1 MPNKSS
7 SQQPLRL
14 GIAGLGTV
22 GSEVARIIETQ
33 SAELTKR
40 AGREVKITAVSARDK
55 NKKRSCALN
64 GAAWVANPVELA
76 AHKDVDV
83 VIELMGGSEG
93 VARELA
99 IAALKAGKPFITAN
113 KALLAHHGVELAQ
126 LSETH
131 HAPLYFEAAV
141 AGGIP
146 VVKTLRESLAGNV
159 IKEIYGI
166 LNGTCNYILTTM
178 RETGK
183 AFAIVLADAQK
194 LGYAEADPTFDIDGM
209 DTAHKLAILSSI
221 AFSTPV
227 NLSTMQVSGIRNIS
241 LADIGFADELGF
253 RIKLLGVSRLTN
265 KGLMQ
270 RVSPYMVPMSAQ
282 LAHVEDA
289 LNAVFIEGSAVGPLT
304 LIGRG
309 AGAGPTASSVL
320 GDIIDVANGGAPP
333 AFSVSVANLKPIQA
347 LPDTDSI
354 GAFYV
359 RLMVADEPG
368 VLADM
373 AAIMRDARISI
384 QSLLQKGRSEAG
396 PVPVVF
402 ITHDSNENAM
412 AQALAKLSKMPSVL
426 EAPCVI
432 RILPH

>member
-1 MPNKSS
+1 MPNKL
-7 SQQPLRL
+7 PLRL

-22 GSEVARIIETQ
+22 GSEVARLIETQ
-33 SAELTKR
+33 GAELARR
-40 AGREVKITAVSARDK
+40 AGRDVIVTAVCARDK
-55 NKKRSCALN
+55 NKKRSCVLN
-64 GAAWVANPVELA
+64 GAAWVTNPVELA
-76 AHKDVDV
+76 THKDVDV
-83 VIELMGGSEG
+83 VIELIGGSEG

-99 IAALKAGKPFITAN
+99 VATLKAGKPFITAN
-113 KALLAHHGVELAQ
+113 KALLAHHGVELATFSQ
-126 LSETH
+126 TH
-131 HAPLYFEAAV
+131 NVPLYFEAAV
-141 AGGIP
+141 AGGVP

-183 AFAIVLADAQK
+183 AFAVVLADAQK

-209 DTAHKLAILSSI
+209 DTAHKLAILSSL

-227 NLSTMQVSGIRNIS
+227 NLSEMSVSGIRNIS
-241 LADIGFADELGF
+241 LADISFADELGY

-270 RVSPYMVPMSAQ
+270 RVSPYMVPLSAQ

-289 LNAVFIEGSAVGPLT
+289 LNAVYIEGTSVGPLT

-309 AGAGPTASSVL
+309 AGSGPTASSVL

-333 AFSVSVANLKPIQA
+333 AFGVSVTNLKPIKS
-347 LPDTDSI
+347 LPDSDSV

-373 AAIMRDARISI
+373 ATILRDERISI
-384 QSLLQKGRSEAG
+384 QSLLQKGRNEVG

-402 ITHDSNENAM
+402 ITHDSNESAM

>member
-1 MPNKSS
+1 MPNNA
-7 SQQPLRL
+7 PLRL

-33 SAELTKR
+33 ASELAKR
-40 AGREVKITAVSARDK
+40 AGREVKIMAVCARDK
-55 NKKRSCALN
+55 NKKRSCTLS
-64 GAAWVANPVELA
+64 GAAWVINPVELVT
-76 AHKDVDV
+76 HKDVDV
-83 VIELMGGSEG
+83 VVELIGGAEG
-93 VARELA
+93 AARELA
-99 IAALKAGKPFITAN
+99 NAALKAGKPFITAN
-113 KALLAHHGVELAQ
+113 KALLAHHGLELAT
-126 LSETH
+126 LCEKH
-131 HAPLYFEAAV
+131 KVPLYFEASV

-146 VVKTLRESLAGNV
+146 VVKTLRESLAGNA

-166 LNGTCNYILTTM
+166 LNGTCNYILSTM

-183 AFAIVLADAQK
+183 AFAAVLADAQK
-194 LGYAEADPTFDIDGM
+194 LGYAETDPTFDIDGM

-227 NLSTMQVSGIRNIS
+227 NLTAVSVSGIRNIS
-241 LADIGFADELGF
+241 LADISFADELGY
-253 RIKLLGVSRLTN
+253 RIKLLGVARLTE

-270 RVSPYMVPMSAQ
+270 RVSPYIVPMSAQ

-289 LNAVFIEGSAVGPLT
+289 LNAVYIEGSAVGPLT

-333 AFSVSVANLKPIQA
+333 AFGVSVASLKPMKQ
-347 LPDTDSI
+347 LPDADSI

-384 QSLLQKGRSEAG
+384 QSLLQKGRNEAG

-412 AQALAKLSKMPSVL
+412 AQALSKLAKMPSVL
-426 EAPCVI
+426 EPPCVI
-432 RILPH
+432 RIL

>member
-1 MPNKSS
+1 MSNKS
-7 SQQPLRL
+7 PLRL
-14 GIAGLGTV
+14 GIAGLGNV
-22 GSEVARIIETQ
+22 GSEVARVIETQ
-33 SAELTKR
+33 VAHIVRR
-40 AGREVKITAVSARDK
+40 AGRDIKITAVAARDK
-55 NKKRSCALN
+55 NKKRSCTLN
-64 GAAWVANPVELA
+64 GAAWVASPVELA
-76 AHKDVDV
+76 SRSDVDV
-83 VIELMGGSEG
+83 VVELIGGSEG

-99 IAALKAGKPFITAN
+99 NATLKAGKPFITAN
-113 KALLAHHGVELAQ
+113 KALLAHHGVELAT
-126 LSETH
+126 LSEQH
-131 HAPLYFEAAV
+131 NAPLYCEAAV

-146 VVKTLRESLAGNV
+146 VIKTLRESLAGNG

-183 AFAIVLADAQK
+183 AFSAVLADAQK

-209 DTAHKLAILSSI
+209 DSAHKLAILSSL
-221 AFSTPV
+221 AFSSPV
-227 NLSTMQVSGIRNIS
+227 NLSSMAVNGIRNIS
-241 LADIGFADELGF
+241 LADISFADELGF
-253 RIKLLGVSRLTN
+253 RIKLLGVARLTD

-270 RVSPYMVPMSAQ
+270 RVSPYMVPLSAQ

-289 LNAVFIEGSAVGPLT
+289 LNAVFIEGSSVGPLT

-333 AFSVSVANLKPIQA
+333 AFGVSVANLKPLAA
-347 LPDTDSI
+347 LPDTDST

-373 AAIMRDARISI
+373 AAILRDARISI
-384 QSLLQKGRSEAG
+384 QSLLQKGRNEAG

-402 ITHDSNENAM
+402 ITHDSNESAM
-412 AQALAKLSKMPSVL
+412 AQALGKLSKMPSVL
-426 EAPCVI
+426 EPPCVI